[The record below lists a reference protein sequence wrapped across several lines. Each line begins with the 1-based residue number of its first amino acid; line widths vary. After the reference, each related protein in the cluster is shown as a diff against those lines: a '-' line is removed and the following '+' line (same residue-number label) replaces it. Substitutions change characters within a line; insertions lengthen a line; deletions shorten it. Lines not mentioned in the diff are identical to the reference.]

1 MSSPMKQYRC
11 YFLTAD
17 DRTGS
22 HRDFEARN
30 NAEAIIRARA
40 FYTEQRFWYGFE
52 LWCGP
57 HRVYVDISSL
67 SMSRRA

>member
-17 DRTGS
+17 DRTGR
-22 HRDFEARN
+22 HRDFEALDD
-30 NAEAIIRARA
+30 AEAIIRARA
-40 FYTEQRFWYGFE
+40 FYTEQRFWHGLE

-57 HRVYVDISSL
+57 HRIYADMSGRTV
-67 SMSRRA
+67 SRRA